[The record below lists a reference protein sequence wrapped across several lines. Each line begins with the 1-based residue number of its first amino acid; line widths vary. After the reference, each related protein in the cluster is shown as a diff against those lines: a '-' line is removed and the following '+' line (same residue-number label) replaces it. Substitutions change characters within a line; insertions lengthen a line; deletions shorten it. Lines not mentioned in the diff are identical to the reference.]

1 MGWFLSQF
9 DFLWFWTQDF
19 GLMLFDSTK
28 VFIERE
34 ERRNQNDGRYYVAQR
49 ILLLVKW
56 CMVEWWWTGGRNDG
70 CRCVCVTQIGLF
82 IRYKSNINIALVTA
96 RLPLHWSPSVCQCEN
111 HRRREEPEP
120 EPIPHYEWPVLGLG
134 PPLALDI
141 SNKTRI
147 QIKWAEIWCNYLNAT
162 LCHKTKEKFFI
173 AALSEMRTGT
183 RKFSSLCFLFAI
195 CVCHNY
201 RKSLPWIS
209 IWTFNYNPWL
219 DMKYLFLSF

>member
-1 MGWFLSQF
+1 MSGCLLGSRFARSQWRSI
-9 DFLWFWTQDF
+9 LHWALT
-19 GLMLFDSTK
+19 TK
-28 VFIERE
+28 WEQWVQQEIRLI
-34 ERRNQNDGRYYVAQR
+34 RNSCTSHR
-49 ILLLVKW
+49 IPLLDVGE
-56 CMVEWWWTGGRNDG
+56 MMHGGRHDG
-70 CRCVCVTQIGLF
+70 CCVCVTQIGLF
-82 IRYKSNINIALVTA
+82 MRSKSNINIALDTA
-96 RLPLHWSPSVCQCEN
+96 LAPLCVNVRIIGEGSSSAH
-111 HRRREEPEP
+111 
-120 EPIPHYEWPVLGLG
+120 IDKWPF
-134 PPLALDI
+134 LALCWTLDI

-162 LCHKTKEKFFI
+162 LRHKTKEKFFI
-173 AALSEMRTGT
+173 AALSAMRIGT

>member
-1 MGWFLSQF
+1 M
-9 DFLWFWTQDF
+9 
-19 GLMLFDSTK
+19 
-28 VFIERE
+28 
-34 ERRNQNDGRYYVAQR
+34 
-49 ILLLVKW
+49 LVKW
-56 CMVEWWWTGGRNDG
+56 CMVVAMMDAVFVWPRLDCLWDPS
-70 CRCVCVTQIGLF
+70 QIL
-82 IRYKSNINIALVTA
+82 I
-96 RLPLHWSPSVCQCEN
+96 LHWTLHWPLSLCVNVRIIGEGRSPSLVDK
-111 HRRREEPEP
+111 
-120 EPIPHYEWPVLGLG
+120 WPF
-134 PPLALDI
+134 LALCWSLDI

-162 LCHKTKEKFFI
+162 LRHKTKEKFFI
-173 AALSEMRTGT
+173 AALSAMRIGT

>member
-1 MGWFLSQF
+1 MEEIRTIGDIMLHSASLCWWNDAWWS
-9 DFLWFWTQDF
+9 DG
-19 GLMLFDSTK
+19 GL
-28 VFIERE
+28 
-34 ERRNQNDGRYYVAQR
+34 VA
-49 ILLLVKW
+49 
-56 CMVEWWWTGGRNDG
+56 GGRNDG

-120 EPIPHYEWPVLGLG
+120 EPIPHYKWPVLGPG